1 MLMIQANQTKSLD
14 GDIMCF
20 INMYRYKNRYKI
32 YMYQILYMLKM
43 MKEYVSNVSN
53 QIP

>member
-20 INMYRYKNRYKI
+20 IDMYRYKIYK
-32 YMYQILYMLKM
+32 YQILYMLKM
-43 MKEYVSNVSN
+43 MKEYVSDVSN